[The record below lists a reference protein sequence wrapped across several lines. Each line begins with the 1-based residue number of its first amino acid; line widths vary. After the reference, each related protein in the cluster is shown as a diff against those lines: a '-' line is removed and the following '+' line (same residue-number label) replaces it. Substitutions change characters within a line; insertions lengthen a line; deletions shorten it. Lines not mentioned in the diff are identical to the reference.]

1 MWKDAVRAL
10 ETGALS
16 EVGLVAFFIA
26 FVLIVIYALT
36 LPKRE
41 CESALNVPLDDADSV
56 GAERV
61 GGDGQ

>member
-16 EVGLVAFFIA
+16 EVGLLAFFIA

-36 LPKRE
+36 LPKRD
-41 CESALNVPLDDADSV
+41 CESALNMPLDDADSV
-56 GAERV
+56 G
-61 GGDGQ
+61 GDGR

>member
-16 EVGLVAFFIA
+16 EIGLVAFFIA
-26 FVLIVIYALT
+26 FVLIIAYALT
-36 LPKRE
+36 LPKRQ
-41 CESALNVPLDDADSV
+41 CDDALNMPLDDAESV
-56 GAERV
+56 GAEPV